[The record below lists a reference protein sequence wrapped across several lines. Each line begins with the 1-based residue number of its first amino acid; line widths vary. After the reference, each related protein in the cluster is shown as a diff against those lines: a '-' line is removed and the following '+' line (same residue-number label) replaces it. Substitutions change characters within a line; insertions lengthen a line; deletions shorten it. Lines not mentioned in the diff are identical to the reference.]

1 MTTKRQIQGQQYNV
15 AELVDGAITQVNGMA
30 LDLDGAR
37 AKLAALGHRTPS
49 DAIVTK
55 YARESAILSILARQ
69 TGANFENQIG
79 KIDFSN
85 QQRAIED
92 VDAYLWRRVHGMRSN
107 YKGRR

>member
-85 QQRAIED
+85 QQRDFQIM
-92 VDAYLWRRVHGMRSN
+92 LSN
-107 YKGRR
+107 LYDRDLQPKDQ

>member
-1 MTTKRQIQGQQYNV
+1 MTAKRQIQGQQYNV
-15 AELVDGAITQVNGMA
+15 EELVDGAIAQVNDMT
-30 LDLDGAR
+30 LDVDGAR
-37 AKLAALGHRTPS
+37 ASLTRLGHRNPT

-69 TGANFENQIG
+69 TGANFDNQIG

-85 QQRAIED
+85 RQTAIAD